1 LARPLR
7 ALASIGVMLAT
18 SFVAVA
24 VTGGGAAQA
33 NTQLCDKFG
42 STTIQ
47 DRYIVMNNRWGADTA
62 QCINVT
68 NHGFA
73 ITADHHKRTN
83 GAPASYTAVYSGC
96 HYNNCS
102 SGTNLPMQVS
112 QISSATSSVTFSYPG
127 RGVYDAAYDI
137 WLDPTPKKDGANQ
150 QELMIWFN
158 HRGPIHPVGSRV
170 ASATIGGRGWE
181 VWTGNNGS
189 NDVVSYVARSPI
201 NSWDFSVLDFV
212 NDTKTRSKVTNSW
225 YLTSIQAGFEPWVG
239 GTGLA
244 VTSFA
249 ASVSGGAGSTPP
261 VSPPRPTTAPPTT
274 PPSMTAPPAIP
285 SPTSPPSPGTHVDNP
300 YVGTKGYVNPEWKAK
315 ADAEPGGSRISNN
328 PTGVWLDRI
337 AAINGVNG
345 GMGVRAHLDAALAQG
360 AGYIQF
366 VIYDLPGRD
375 CAALASNG
383 ELGPTEIGRYQTEY
397 IDPIAAIQ
405 ANPKYRNLRIINIIE
420 VDSLPN
426 LVTNT
431 SGASA
436 TAMCQTMQQNG
447 NYQKG
452 ISYAL
457 SKFHSI
463 ANVYNYIDAA
473 HHGWIG
479 HSSNFGRAADLFTTV
494 AKSATGGV
502 ATVDGFITDTA
513 NYSALTEPY
522 VTINTTVNGTSIRQ
536 SKWVDWNDYVDELT
550 FAQAFRNKLISN
562 GFSSSIGML
571 IDTSR
576 NGWGGPN
583 RPTGPSTS
591 TDINTFVNQSRV
603 DRRIQAGNW
612 CNQSGAGLGER
623 PKAAPAQG
631 IDAYVWIK
639 PPGESDGASKAIPN
653 AQGKGLDQMCDPK
666 YTGNAG
672 NGNSLSGALP
682 NAPLSGNW
690 FSAQFQELMRNA
702 YPALR

>member
-1 LARPLR
+1 MARPLR
-7 ALASIGVMLAT
+7 SLANVGVMLAI

-24 VTGGGAAQA
+24 VTSGGAAQA
-33 NTQLCDKFG
+33 DTQLCDTFG

-68 NHGFA
+68 DHGFA
-73 ITADHHKRTN
+73 VTADHHKQTN

-102 SGTNLPMQVS
+102 PGTNLPMQVS
-112 QISSATSSVTFSYPG
+112 QISSATSSVAFSYPDS
-127 RGVYDAAYDI
+127 GVYNASYDI

-158 HRGPIHPVGSRV
+158 HSGPIHPVGSKV
-170 ASATIGGRGWE
+170 ASATVGGRAWD

-189 NDVVSYVARSPI
+189 NDVISYVARSPI

-212 NDTKTRSKVTNSW
+212 NDTKTRGKVTDSW

-249 ASVSGGAGSTPP
+249 ASVSGGGGSTPP
-261 VSPPRPTTAPPTT
+261 VSPPSPTTAPSTTAPPTT
-274 PPSMTAPPAIP
+274 PPSTG
-285 SPTSPPSPGTHVDNP
+285 SPSPGTHVDNP
-300 YVGTKGYVNPEWKAK
+300 YVGAKGYVNPEWKAK
-315 ADAEPGGSRISNN
+315 ANAEPGGSRISNN

-337 AAINGVNG
+337 AAISGVNG

-366 VIYDLPGRD
+366 VIYNLPGRD

-383 ELGPTEIGRYQTEY
+383 ELGPTEIDRYQTDY

-405 ANPKYRNLRIINIIE
+405 ADPKYRNLRIINIIE

-426 LVTNT
+426 MVTNT

-452 ISYAL
+452 VSYAL

-479 HSSNFGRAADLFTTV
+479 HSSNFGRAADLFATV
-494 AKSATGGV
+494 AKSATGGL

-522 VTINTTVNGTSIRQ
+522 VKIDTTVNGTSVRQ

-562 GFSSSIGML
+562 GFSPSIGML

-639 PPGESDGASKAIPN
+639 PPGESDGASEATPN
-653 AQGKGLDQMCDPK
+653 GQGKGLDQMCDPK

-672 NGNSLSGALP
+672 NGNNLTGALP

-690 FSAQFQELMRNA
+690 FPAQFQELMRNA
-702 YPALR
+702 YPTLS